1 VPVLETFVSRVHGV
15 FRKTFQLF
23 GGFKMRPSP
32 KGNLASIEA
41 LLVILEACKSD
52 SSNVMIHL
60 DEEYLAFP

>member
-1 VPVLETFVSRVHGV
+1 
-15 FRKTFQLF
+15 
-23 GGFKMRPSP
+23 MRPSP